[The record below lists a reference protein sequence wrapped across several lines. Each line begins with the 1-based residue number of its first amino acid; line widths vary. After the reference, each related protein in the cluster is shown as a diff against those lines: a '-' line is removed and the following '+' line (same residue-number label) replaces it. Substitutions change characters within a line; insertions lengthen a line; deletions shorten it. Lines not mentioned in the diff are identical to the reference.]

1 MLILEAAEKVFA
13 EAGFGGAT
21 MQLIADMA
29 GLPKANLHY
38 YFATKEDLYRRV
50 VQRHFRN
57 LAAGGGSLDNAPG
70 PVEGIGAYIE
80 AKMEI
85 SRTHPHGSK
94 VWASEVMHGAPVIQ
108 DYLETTLRDWT
119 EGRIA
124 VIQRWI
130 DEGQDGAGRS
140 APSALHALGHNP
152 ALRRF
157 RPPDRNAQL
166 PPSAIHPVPGLHPL
180 RHILQNAVLR
190 VRGCVGR
197 DQHIDPRLTAPRP
210 IPSSAADTGHHSV
223 PAGPDASGPRHPPPR
238 PRPQYANRRLP
249 ERPASAAR
257 GWRTSLNC
265 IIRQMAASVLAPPS
279 TSRAPDS
286 SAAFRPPDISVP

>member
-1 MLILEAAEKVFA
+1 MSVDAQISRLKPGRRTDIRRENERAILEAAEKVFA

-50 VQRHFRN
+50 VQQIFEIW
-57 LAAGGGSLDNAPG
+57 LDAASSFDNAPG
-70 PVEGIGAYIE
+70 PVEGIGAYID
-80 AKMEI
+80 AKMDI

-130 DEGQDGAGRS
+130 NEGKMQPINPRHLLYMLWATTQHYADFGHQIQTLNDGK
-140 APSALHALGHNP
+140 
-152 ALRRF
+152 
-157 RPPDRNAQL
+157 
-166 PPSAIHPVPGLHPL
+166 PL
-180 RHILQNAVLR
+180 TDKQWREAKASVKDMVLR
-190 VRGCVGR
+190 GIGA
-197 DQHIDPRLTAPRP
+197 I
-210 IPSSAADTGHHSV
+210 
-223 PAGPDASGPRHPPPR
+223 
-238 PRPQYANRRLP
+238 
-249 ERPASAAR
+249 
-257 GWRTSLNC
+257 
-265 IIRQMAASVLAPPS
+265 
-279 TSRAPDS
+279 
-286 SAAFRPPDISVP
+286 